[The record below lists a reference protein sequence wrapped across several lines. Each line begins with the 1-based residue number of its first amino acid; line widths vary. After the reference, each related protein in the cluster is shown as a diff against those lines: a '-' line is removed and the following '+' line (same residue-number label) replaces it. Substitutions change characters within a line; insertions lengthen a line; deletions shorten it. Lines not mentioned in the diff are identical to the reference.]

1 MDLKFTGKPIPV
13 PFLAGRTDLDQMPDT
28 PTRIARHRRVQSET
42 FFRFPDFD
50 DDILLDDVVA
60 EFNLDISA
68 PSLSP
73 SADTHMQP
81 ADSADSSSNRPGLVA
96 GTGGDHNPR
105 PLNHFRSLSVD
116 ADFFDGLEFGDA
128 GATTPAASEEKKMM
142 GSVSGSGSRHRHSN
156 SMDGSFSA
164 ASFEAESSSVKK
176 AMAPDRLAELALI
189 DPKRAKRILA
199 NRQSAARS
207 KERKI
212 RYTSELE
219 RKVQTLQTET
229 TTLSAQITVLQ
240 RDNSGLTTENKEL
253 KLRLQALEQQAHLRD
268 ALNEALR
275 EELQRLKITAGQ
287 MEAANGSRG
296 PRPHFPPQPQSFV
309 QCGNHHAQQ
318 QQHMPQSTT
327 STQNIGGQTQP
338 SFMNF
343 NNRG

>member
-1 MDLKFTGKPIPV
+1 MDPKFTGKPIPV
-13 PFLAGRTDLDQMPDT
+13 PLLAGRTDLDQMPDT
-28 PTRIARHRRVQSET
+28 PTRIARHRRAQSET
-42 FFRFPDFD
+42 FFRFPEFD

-60 EFNLDISA
+60 DFNLDISA

-81 ADSADSSSNRPGLVA
+81 ANSADSSSNGPGIVA
-96 GTGGDHNPR
+96 GPVGDHNPR

-116 ADFFDGLEFGDA
+116 ADFFDGLEFGEA
-128 GATTPAASEEKKMM
+128 GATTPAASGEEKKMM

-156 SMDGSFSA
+156 SMDGSFST
-164 ASFEAESSSVKK
+164 ASFEAESSVKK

-212 RYTSELE
+212 RYTNELE
-219 RKVQTLQTET
+219 RKVQTLQTEA

-287 MEAANGSRG
+287 MSAANGSRG
-296 PRPHFPPQPQSFV
+296 LRPHFPPQPQSFV

-318 QQHMPQSTT
+318 QQPLQSTT
-327 STQNIGGQTQP
+327 STQNIGGQTQTG
-338 SFMNF
+338 FMNF